1 MRTISISSFI
11 VFIQISST
19 IFAQNT
25 QVKNIGS
32 MADMGKEN
40 FAPHIKLDT
49 ISNKKHL
56 YGMGPYGRMQG
67 EISVF
72 DGKPYYSSVDDSGR
86 GIVAAN
92 WEIESPFFVYANVE
106 NWSEYS
112 FSTAINSLDD
122 IQKIVAETAQKNGY
136 DLKKPFP
143 FRIIGTYEN
152 MTTHIVIPRSAEIK
166 GFQEGKKQAD
176 YLHYNQTGEL
186 LGFYSEQHQ
195 GVYTP
200 KNSFVH
206 IHFISEDAATMGHL
220 DKITQSK
227 AEFKLLLPSK
237 NTSLNQKVNDTDFS
251 KGRLGNIQNIDI
263 QDLTKLHGHLC
274 DGLVEG
280 FLALKTGLNELYPD
294 GIIDRTNTRIVSKPS
309 PCLTDAAI
317 YLTGG
322 RYQFNTFYVSA
333 DIKGMFIVQRIDN
346 GKTVLISRKPSV
358 KPSIIDEM
366 GNKAIQ
372 KSLSACDLDTLRSK
386 EDQYTNFLLGTNPKD
401 IFEVTELKD
410 FQWKPKL
417 KNTFVK
423 TDILNK
429 NAIKCN

>member
-1 MRTISISSFI
+1 MRSISISSFI
-11 VFIQISST
+11 VFMQISST
-19 IFAQNT
+19 IFAQNN

-49 ISNKKHL
+49 IFNKKHL

-72 DGKPYYSSVDDSGR
+72 DGKPFYSSVDENGR
-86 GIVAAN
+86 GIVSAN

-106 NWSEYS
+106 NWNEYS
-112 FSTAINSLDD
+112 ISTAINSLDD

-136 DLKKPFP
+136 DSIKPFP
-143 FRIIGTYEN
+143 FRIIGTFEN
-152 MTTHIVIPRSAEIK
+152 MTTHIVMPRSAEIK
-166 GFQEGKKQAD
+166 GFQAGKKQAD
-176 YLHYNQTGEL
+176 YVLSKQNGEL
-186 LGFYSEQHQ
+186 LGFYSEQHL

-200 KNSFVH
+200 KNSFIHV
-206 IHFISEDAATMGHL
+206 HFISEDAATMGHL
-220 DKITQSK
+220 DKITQAK
-227 AEFKLLLPSK
+227 AEFRLLLPAK
-237 NTSLNQKVNDTDFS
+237 RDLLNQKVNDTDFS

-346 GKTVLISRKPSV
+346 GKTLIISRKPKI

-366 GNKAIQ
+366 GNKAIE
-372 KSLSACDLDTLRSK
+372 KKLSACDLDTLRSK
-386 EDQYTNFLLGTNPKD
+386 EDQYTDFLLGANSKD
-401 IFEVTELKD
+401 IFEVTEIKD
-410 FQWKPKL
+410 FKWKPKL

-423 TDILNK
+423 TDVLNK
-429 NAIKCN
+429 NAVKCN